1 MNRHYCKIGAITPVR
16 KIGLSRAELERR
28 YKLFWQKAYD
38 LTQTDA
44 GLSDFFNHEAD
55 KILRYLNR
63 LETK

>member
-1 MNRHYCKIGAITPVR
+1 MSRQFCKVGTVTPVNKR
-16 KIGLSRAELERR
+16 VWNRGELERR

-55 KILRYLNR
+55 KILRYLNK